1 MITIINIFGLMSLV
15 LLIMCGFVNKDQI
28 LYFFRQKGLSIS
40 ICSYISCLVMHVSVY
55 VINMQ
60 TGSDATNATKDIS
73 AGINNALSDI
83 MPTFSISFS
92 LFATLLFFI
101 ACVSLGLYLLSI
113 VLRYK
118 KVVNENEEK
127 NNDKETD

>member
-1 MITIINIFGLMSLV
+1 
-15 LLIMCGFVNKDQI
+15 
-28 LYFFRQKGLSIS
+28 
-40 ICSYISCLVMHVSVY
+40 MHVSVY

-73 AGINNALSDI
+73 ARINNALSDI
-83 MPTFSISFS
+83 MPAFSISFS
-92 LFATLLFFI
+92 LFATSLFFI

-113 VLRYK
+113 VLGYK